1 MGQNLEKF
9 DYGLNMIKL
18 IIFDLDGVL
27 ADTEIFH
34 YEAFNKALS
43 DIDPKWVI
51 SPHEH
56 EITYKG
62 LPSSKK
68 LDILF
73 NKYSITDLK
82 IKEKILTAKQLYTPA
97 LLNKVYKDLDIIG
110 IFEVL
115 KARGYKIA
123 VASNALSKTVTT
135 VLKNIGVYDMVDLFL
150 GNDNVKNPKP
160 SPEIYKKAIQHF
172 GLHPKEALIIEDSP
186 VGQEAA
192 EKSGGNLVKVTS
204 RKDVTL
210 SLIENSI
217 RAIDKSFNSDILVE
231 LKKKAI

>member
-1 MGQNLEKF
+1 
-9 DYGLNMIKL
+9 MIKL

-34 YEAFNKALS
+34 YEAFNMALS
-43 DIDPKWVI
+43 DINPKWAI
-51 SPHEH
+51 SSYDHET
-56 EITYKG
+56 TYKG

-68 LDILF
+68 LDILSK
-73 NKYSITDLK
+73 KYPVIDSK

-110 IFEVL
+110 IFETL
-115 KARGYKIA
+115 KHRGYKIA
-123 VASNALSKTVTT
+123 VASNALRKTVIT
-135 VLKNIGVYDMVDLFL
+135 VLKNIGVYDMVDLSL
-150 GNDNVKNPKP
+150 GNDDVKNPKP

-172 GLHPKEALIIEDSP
+172 GLNPKEVLIIEDSP
-186 VGQEAA
+186 VGQQAA

-210 SLIENSI
+210 SLIDSSI
-217 RAIDKSFNSDILVE
+217 KNIDNILDSDIMVE
-231 LKKKAI
+231 PKMKEI